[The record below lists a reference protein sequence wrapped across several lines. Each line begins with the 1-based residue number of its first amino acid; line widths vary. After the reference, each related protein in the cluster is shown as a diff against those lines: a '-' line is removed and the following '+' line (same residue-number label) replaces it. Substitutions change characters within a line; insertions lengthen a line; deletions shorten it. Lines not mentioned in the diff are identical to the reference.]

1 MRRNQMTISH
11 FKDEIDSLI
20 ETIETM
26 KDDFALIGQRF
37 DNAVDSNPKL
47 KEYKDGKGLSS

>member
-1 MRRNQMTISH
+1 MTISH

-20 ETIETM
+20 ETIEDM
-26 KDDFALIGQRF
+26 KDNLALIGQRF

-47 KEYKDGKGLSS
+47 KEYKDGKGLPS